1 LWLIVMSISLH
12 FCSTLTLLIDL
23 SQTNSLIPFSAA
35 L

>member
-1 LWLIVMSISLH
+1 MIFMSNILY

-23 SQTNSLIPFSAA
+23 SQTNSLFPFSSA